1 MKKKIAVIG
10 VVALVV
16 SLGLFIYNQIIAK
29 AFRYSTPTEAF
40 SNSSQR
46 DSELTDILEDQDVA
60 LLIYKKKGLT
70 SVNPLCYYI
79 TLLQKILVGGY
90 RCP

>member
-60 LLIYKKKGLT
+60 LLIYKKRMELI
-70 SVNPLCYYI
+70 PI